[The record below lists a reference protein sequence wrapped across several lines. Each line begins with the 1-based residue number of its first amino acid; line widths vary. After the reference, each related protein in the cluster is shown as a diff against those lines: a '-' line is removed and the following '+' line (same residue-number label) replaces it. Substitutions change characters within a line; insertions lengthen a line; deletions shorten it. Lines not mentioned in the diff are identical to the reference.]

1 MKSRNKLIF
10 GCLILLF
17 VFLGCQSVQTVQSV
31 AVEKKRTEVAIDL
44 INRSNMPETVK
55 EIVRNELRSKDA
67 IIENQVHVI
76 SQNQKKVESAE
87 TQVEKAKEETKG
99 FAIEAGY
106 GRVLKWIIGLG
117 IAGVILFIA
126 FKIAKRFAWL

>member
-1 MKSRNKLIF
+1 MKSRNKLSF

-17 VFLGCQSVQTVQSV
+17 VILGCQSVQTVQSV
-31 AVEKKRTEVAIDL
+31 DVEQKRTEVAIDL
-44 INRSNMPETVK
+44 IDRSNMPEPVK

-76 SQNQKKVESAE
+76 SQNQKKVEIAE
-87 TQVEKAKEETKG
+87 TKVDKAKEETKG